1 VRTLVNTLAVRSDL
15 RGDLMTWPLG
25 GPAVEIGADLTTTR
39 RGSLGGNQVLQD
51 DRGGTWVWFSAVRVA
66 ARVPAEEMR

>member
-1 VRTLVNTLAVRSDL
+1 
-15 RGDLMTWPLG
+15 MTWPLG